1 MTSPLHLT
9 RITKYCVAGQGFVAV
24 TKSIFMQIISGH
36 RSHRMFGG
44 NGVYA
49 CLDTQNVSDLEGKGS
64 DNVNQPEEER
74 ESIGIKRRQY
84 HIS

>member
-1 MTSPLHLT
+1 
-9 RITKYCVAGQGFVAV
+9 
-24 TKSIFMQIISGH
+24 
-36 RSHRMFGG
+36 MFGG

-49 CLDTQNVSDLEGKGS
+49 CLDTQNVSDLEGKRS